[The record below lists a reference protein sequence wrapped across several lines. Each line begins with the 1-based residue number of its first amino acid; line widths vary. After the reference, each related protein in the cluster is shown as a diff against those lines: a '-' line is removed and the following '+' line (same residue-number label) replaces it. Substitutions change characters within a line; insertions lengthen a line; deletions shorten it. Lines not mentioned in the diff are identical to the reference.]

1 MSATPPIPIVAEP
14 SAVAMLIFDVPFAI
28 AAEFDPA
35 PAAANTPLP
44 YNTVDADPS
53 MLIEAMFPA
62 PETFAKATA
71 FAVVASVASVARGTV
86 PVTLAPA
93 IADKPDPIPVIT
105 PVAFNV
111 PATLIPV
118 PVTINTSAIP
128 PTPTVTF
135 PSVVGIS
142 TLEVPSTI

>member
-71 FAVVASVASVARGTV
+71 LAVAALVTS
-86 PVTLAPA
+86 PLTLAPT
-93 IADKPDPIPVIT
+93 IADKPDPIPV
-105 PVAFNV
+105 
-111 PATLIPV
+111 LCHRH
-118 PVTINTSAIP
+118 
-128 PTPTVTF
+128 
-135 PSVVGIS
+135 
-142 TLEVPSTI
+142 